1 MPVMRFTAGTVAF
14 SIAAVGMTLLA
25 AAAAMALAFFI
36 ARPGAVDLFRALPDN
51 PWWFM
56 YREAPRATALEV
68 LWRIGAALATA
79 AIAAAAAFRSFV
91 LFRKVPSPVL
101 PFLTVFFFSLGLE
114 CLRAGTAYLY
124 AADGSIEA
132 GIVLTRI
139 MYWGR
144 FVGLLGLL
152 CGGLFCIELK
162 YRNYGVLTGVIFLV
176 SFAMAAYI
184 PVDRTMFLA
193 QLTWKLGDEQGVWFV
208 NLVIGTLAVAT
219 SAGATLARRDR
230 RFIWLAAGII
240 LLLLSRELLFFA
252 VEPVKLGCG
261 LLSFLGGVVICLR
274 TLLALQQ
281 QGKESNTEPGAP
293 T

>member
-1 MPVMRFTAGTVAF
+1 MA
-14 SIAAVGMTLLA
+14 LLA
-25 AAAAMALAFFI
+25 AAAAVALAFFI
-36 ARPGAVDLFRALPDN
+36 ARPGAVNLFRALPDN
-51 PWWFM
+51 PWWFI
-56 YREAPRATALEV
+56 YREAPRATSLEV

-91 LFRKVPSPVL
+91 LFNNVSSPIL

-114 CLRAGTAYLY
+114 CLRAGTACLY

-132 GIVLTRI
+132 AIVLTRV

-152 CGGLFCIELK
+152 CGGLFCIELR
-162 YRNYGVLTGVIFLV
+162 YRKYGVLTAVVFLV

-184 PVDRTMFLA
+184 PIDRTVFLA

-208 NLVIGTLAVAT
+208 NLVIGALTVAT
-219 SAGATLARRDR
+219 SAGASLARRDR
-230 RFIWLAAGII
+230 RFIWLAAGFI
-240 LLLLSRELLFFA
+240 LLLVSRELLFFA
-252 VEPVKLGCG
+252 VEPVHLGCG
-261 LLSFLGGVVICLR
+261 LLSLSGGVVLCLR

-281 QGKESNTEPGAP
+281 PGKEPGAS